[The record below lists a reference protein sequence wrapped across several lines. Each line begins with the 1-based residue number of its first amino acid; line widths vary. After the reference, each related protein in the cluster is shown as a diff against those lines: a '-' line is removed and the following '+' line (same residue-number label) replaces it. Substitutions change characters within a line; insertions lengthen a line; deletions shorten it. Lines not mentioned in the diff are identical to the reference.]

1 MKNKTIRK
9 SVLLNN
15 LIIISITLIFFG
27 CITIFIM
34 YQKLQSD
41 IVEKNAMITMALGD
55 HLATVE
61 SDPQKI
67 AKYISN
73 LYDADTNSK
82 IMFDSLSNI
91 KKENDFILN
100 VEIIDA
106 KGQVVLSQ
114 LDADDVGINR
124 SGEEFYKKLSS
135 MATGSYWSE
144 PFQSTAIGGLVY
156 AYTYKSPKNYYV
168 TIYSSLKA
176 LSEISKY
183 YGEKF
188 GDYIQVDIVD
198 EYGRYVSHENLDY
211 VHFRMVD
218 RNINAIKEVA
228 QGYLRYKVIDI
239 AHTRYVMT
247 ATSMQNSRWYIVIYQ
262 PFSVVFG
269 SLQKLILI
277 LAALIGFAAMIGA
290 SVSYIYSGQ
299 INHHVLKLKDY
310 VEQAASDDYKAEVP
324 DFKFVGLNNV
334 AYEFSKLMHVV
345 RQRDEQ
351 LTFMAYNDQ
360 LTKLGNRLLI
370 SKDIMAETPDKE
382 NEQLTIVLL
391 NIDAFK
397 IINDVYGYQTG
408 DKILIY
414 ISHEIKKFNEIFVCS
429 TYKIGPDEFAVL
441 FRRALELNEIMRLL
455 KPLQDSLIHGIFID
469 DKNIRISMTAGVS
482 VYDASSMDKRELLS
496 YADMALIDAKTKARG
511 SICLF
516 NHDMKD
522 KMNYDSGM
530 DQFLRT
536 ALEENMFELYFQPQI
551 SIVEQKIEGFE
562 SLIRLR
568 KRNGEYIPP
577 NQFIKIAENTGLI
590 IEIGEWV
597 LREAISKLQQINAIF
612 GSSYKMAINISTIQ
626 MNHPEFAASAIAI
639 VSQANI
645 PLELLEFEITESTFI
660 NEGSDA
666 FISMKKLHEYGINFA
681 LDDFGTGYSSLSY
694 LTSMPFQTL
703 KIDRSFI
710 ADVETKEVKKSM
722 LESIISM
729 GHKLHYKLV
738 AEGIENEEQK
748 RICSEYSCDIIQG
761 YYYSKPLP
769 YEDLKKYIRS
779 SDIKY

>member
-9 SVLLNN
+9 SILLNN

-27 CITIFIM
+27 CMTIFIM

-67 AKYISN
+67 ARYISN
-73 LYDADTNSK
+73 LYDVDTDSK
-82 IMFDSLSNI
+82 IMHDSLSNI

-100 VEIIDA
+100 VEILDA

-114 LDADDVGINR
+114 LDADDIGINR

-135 MATGSYWSE
+135 TTTGSYWSE

-156 AYTYKSPKNYYV
+156 AYTYKSPRNYYV

-218 RNINAIKEVA
+218 QNINAIKEVA
-228 QGYLRYKVIDI
+228 QGYLKYKIIDI
-239 AHTRYVMT
+239 GSTSYVMT
-247 ATSMQNSRWYIVIYQ
+247 AVSMYNSRWYIVIYQ
-262 PFSVVFG
+262 PFSAVFG
-269 SLQKLILI
+269 PLRDMILI
-277 LAALIGFAAMIGA
+277 LVALICFAAMIGTG
-290 SVSYIYSGQ
+290 VSYVYSGQ
-299 INHHVLKLKDY
+299 INHYIVNLKEFVEKTATNAYKD
-310 VEQAASDDYKAEVP
+310 EVP

-334 AYEFSKLMHVV
+334 AYEFSELMNVV

-351 LTFMAYNDQ
+351 LTFMAYNDP
-360 LTKLGNRLLI
+360 LTNLGNRLLI
-370 SKDIMAETPDKE
+370 SKDIMEKASDGKDD
-382 NEQLTIVLL
+382 QLTIVLL

-397 IINDVYGYQTG
+397 IINDLYGHQIA

-414 ISHEIKKFNEIFVCS
+414 IGHEIKKFNELYACS
-429 TYKIGPDEFAVL
+429 AYRIGPDEFAVL
-441 FRRALELNEIMRLL
+441 FRQPLGLDEITTLL
-455 KPLQDSLIHGIFID
+455 KPLKDALIHGIFID
-469 DKNIRISMTAGVS
+469 DKNIRISITTGVS
-482 VYDASSMDKRELLS
+482 VYDASAMDKSELLS
-496 YADMALIDAKTKARG
+496 YADMALIDAKAKSRG
-511 SICLF
+511 SICFF
-516 NHDMKD
+516 NHEMKV
-522 KMNYDSGM
+522 KMKYDSGM

-536 ALEENMFELYFQPQI
+536 ALEENMFELFFQPQI
-551 SIVEQKIEGFE
+551 NIVEQKIEGFE

-568 KRNGEYIPP
+568 KGNGEYIPP
-577 NQFIKIAENTGLI
+577 NQFIRIAESTGLI

-597 LREAISKLQQINAIF
+597 LREAISRLQQINETF
-612 GSSYKMAINISTIQ
+612 GSEFKMAINISTVQ
-626 MNHPEFAASAIAI
+626 MNHPDFAARAIGI
-639 VSQANI
+639 VSQGNI
-645 PLELLEFEITESTFI
+645 PLELLEFEITESVFI

-666 FISMKKLHEYGINFA
+666 FHSLKKLHDYGINFA

-722 LESIISM
+722 LEAIIDM

-738 AEGIENEEQK
+738 TEGIENEEQK
-748 RICSEYSCDIIQG
+748 KICIGYNCDIIQG

-769 YEDLKKYIRS
+769 YEALLKYIDS
-779 SDIKY
+779 SEIKY

>member
-9 SVLLNN
+9 SILLNN

-27 CITIFIM
+27 CMTIFIM

-67 AKYISN
+67 ARYISN
-73 LYDADTNSK
+73 LYDVDTDSK
-82 IMFDSLSNI
+82 IMHDSLSNI

-100 VEIIDA
+100 VEILDA

-114 LDADDVGINR
+114 LDADDIGINR

-135 MATGSYWSE
+135 TTTGSYWSE

-156 AYTYKSPKNYYV
+156 AYTYKSPRNYYV

-218 RNINAIKEVA
+218 QNINAIKEVA
-228 QGYLRYKVIDI
+228 QGYLKYKIIDI
-239 AHTRYVMT
+239 GSTSYVMT
-247 ATSMQNSRWYIVIYQ
+247 AVSMYNSRWYIVIYQ
-262 PFSVVFG
+262 PFSAVFG
-269 SLQKLILI
+269 PLRDMILI
-277 LAALIGFAAMIGA
+277 LVALICFAAMIGTG
-290 SVSYIYSGQ
+290 VSYVYSGQ
-299 INHHVLKLKDY
+299 INHYIVNLKEFVEKTATNAYKD
-310 VEQAASDDYKAEVP
+310 EVP

-334 AYEFSKLMHVV
+334 AYEFSELMNVV

-351 LTFMAYNDQ
+351 LTFMAYNDP
-360 LTKLGNRLLI
+360 LTNLGNRLLI
-370 SKDIMAETPDKE
+370 SKDIMEKASDGKDD
-382 NEQLTIVLL
+382 QLTIVLL

-397 IINDVYGYQTG
+397 IINDLYGHQIA

-414 ISHEIKKFNEIFVCS
+414 IGHEIKKFNELYACS
-429 TYKIGPDEFAVL
+429 AYRIGSDEFAVL
-441 FRRALELNEIMRLL
+441 FRQPLGLDEITTLL
-455 KPLQDSLIHGIFID
+455 KPLKDALIHGIFID
-469 DKNIRISMTAGVS
+469 DKNIRISITTGVS
-482 VYDASSMDKRELLS
+482 VYDASAMDKSELLS
-496 YADMALIDAKTKARG
+496 YADMALIDAKAKSRG
-511 SICLF
+511 SICFF
-516 NHDMKD
+516 NHEMKV
-522 KMNYDSGM
+522 KMKYDSGM

-536 ALEENMFELYFQPQI
+536 ALEENMFELFFQPQI
-551 SIVEQKIEGFE
+551 NIVEQKIEGFE

-568 KRNGEYIPP
+568 KGNGEYIPP
-577 NQFIKIAENTGLI
+577 NQFIRIAESTGLI

-597 LREAISKLQQINAIF
+597 LREAISRLQQINETF
-612 GSSYKMAINISTIQ
+612 GSEFKMAINISTVQ
-626 MNHPEFAASAIAI
+626 MNHPDFAARAIGI
-639 VSQANI
+639 VSQGNI
-645 PLELLEFEITESTFI
+645 PLELLEFEITESVFI

-666 FISMKKLHEYGINFA
+666 FYSLKKLHDYGINFA

-722 LESIISM
+722 LEAIIDM

-748 RICSEYSCDIIQG
+748 KICSGYNCDIIQG

-769 YEDLKKYIRS
+769 YDDLIRYIRS
-779 SDIKY
+779 SEIKY